1 MLIRVKNLKL
11 KTILGVYE
19 WEKNSKRELIFNIE
33 VETKNTKSLFSDKSS
48 DTIDYDDFVK
58 TIKKVSL
65 SKFNLIEKLAGEILK
80 ELMKN
85 KKIFRCKIEIAK
97 VGAVKEAESCC
108 VIIETKRN
116 SKK

>member
-33 VETKNTKSLFSDKSS
+33 VETKNTKSLFSDKLS
-48 DTIDYDDFVK
+48 DTIDYDDIVK